1 MKVLRDAVVA
11 AEAVERKYEAPAD
24 VRAAFAALPKAADE
38 VGATLVARE
47 AKFSRL
53 AVDNEAVKRYK
64 ALSDTIARQ
73 ERELRDSTHE
83 SSKAQSEFSQRL
95 NEFDS
100 DLDHEIRQINVH
112 FVEGMARIQCRG
124 EVKTSLGDVS
134 AGSGRRPVHPS
145 LEAPVPASLPPSQ
158 DIEEKSLIVKVAYRK
173 DEEMKQLSALS
184 QSGGERVVAT
194 MLYMLALQVRRGC
207 GSQGRRMRA
216 GRPPTRARD
225 HCPRP
230 PPGDHAAALPHRRRD
245 QPGHGREERACS
257 PREPPRHCAGHARG
271 GCHGCGEL
279 RRGRAAAARQ
289 RPPAL
294 HGVAQAHAQPH
305 ARAHHALRCRLQ
317 RAARGPRC
325 VRTRMPLGSARV
337 LGSTCSYFASAGID
351 SSMRLASRVLA
362 LQVSRGAPELVRP
375 QPRPTCPAPP
385 PHPAQSV
392 ALEPKLGTL
401 DWGEVAEDAKK
412 ADHDAVQARRRAV
425 ADSSSAFGV
434 AMGGSEPAEDA
445 VPIPRR

>member
-194 MLYMLALQVRRGC
+194 MLYMLALQVRRGLRHPRVGGC
-207 GSQGRRMRA
+207 GLGAPLREPGTTAPALPQAITPLPFRIVDEINQGMDAKNERAVLENLLGTAQAMREA
-216 GRPPTRARD
+216 AVM
-225 HCPRP
+225 
-230 PPGDHAAALPHRRRD
+230 AAASSAAGAPPQLVSGRQLFMVSPKLMPNLTHERTMRSAVVFNGPRVG
-245 QPGHGREERACS
+245 PGAC
-257 PREPPRHCAGHARG
+257 ARG
-271 GCHGCGEL
+271 CLWGL
-279 RRGRAAAARQ
+279 RVCLAPLVAILPLQESTARCALRAACWRY
-289 RPPAL
+289 R
-294 HGVAQAHAQPH
+294 
-305 ARAHHALRCRLQ
+305 
-317 RAARGPRC
+317 
-325 VRTRMPLGSARV
+325 
-337 LGSTCSYFASAGID
+337 
-351 SSMRLASRVLA
+351 
-362 LQVSRGAPELVRP
+362 
-375 QPRPTCPAPP
+375 
-385 PHPAQSV
+385 
-392 ALEPKLGTL
+392 
-401 DWGEVAEDAKK
+401 
-412 ADHDAVQARRRAV
+412 
-425 ADSSSAFGV
+425 
-434 AMGGSEPAEDA
+434 
-445 VPIPRR
+445 